1 MTLDNHDSTVADGIV
16 LIDFWAEWCGP
27 CKQFGP
33 VFEKASEEHTDVT
46 FAKVDTEDQ
55 PELAGRYGIS
65 SIPMLVAYRDGI
77 PVFGQPGALPAPAL
91 EDLVNQVKALEMEE
105 VRAKYEELLAQ
116 QAASSQTASATG

>member
-1 MTLDNHDSTVADGIV
+1 MTLENHDSTVTDGIV

-33 VFEKASEEHTDVT
+33 VFEEASEEHADVT

-55 PELAGRYGIS
+55 PELAGRYGIT

-91 EDLVNQVKALEMEE
+91 DDLVNQVKSLEMDE

-116 QAASSQTASATG
+116 QGATSQPTADLG